1 LCSCAVKAL
10 ASSLCLGEADFMA
23 MMTVYF
29 DDSGTH
35 HQSDIA
41 VAACLVSDVMRWES
55 YESEWNSVLDEAG
68 IRESGFHMAKFVARR
83 SPFDGWTED
92 KRDKVIKALIGTI
105 ERHVFA
111 GMATAVVKKVYDT
124 YVTGRLRARLG
135 NYHYT
140 FAVQSCLAF
149 VEEWRRSSVVLEP
162 MQYVFDRMGS
172 GKHEIIKLFDDIAK
186 REMAVAFGIEP
197 NGYAFNNK
205 RLVVQLQAADILAW
219 EAYRYARDHQ
229 STDRTA
235 RKSFQSMVDHID
247 IRTRFF
253 DASGLP
259 GFVNDVTSRYGAQA
273 WDGPLGGFLLG

>member
-1 LCSCAVKAL
+1 
-10 ASSLCLGEADFMA
+10 MA

-140 FAVQSCLAF
+140 SAVQSCLAF